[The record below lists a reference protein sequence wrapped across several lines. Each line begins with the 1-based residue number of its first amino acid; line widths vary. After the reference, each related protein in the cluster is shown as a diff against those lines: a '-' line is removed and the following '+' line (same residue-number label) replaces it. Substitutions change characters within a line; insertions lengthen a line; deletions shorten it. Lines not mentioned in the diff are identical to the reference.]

1 MVRDS
6 YQWKLSSDKVFEI
19 IHLTLI
25 DILSE
30 RKDKTYPLN
39 KLVELLNSRT
49 KIYKL
54 HDTKKYNSFSKYL
67 KIEERGILNFI
78 EKFNFYSVIRTDRNI
93 YVKLYKNLVDLS
105 DLRSSAKRIT
115 KDSEWILIDDSD
127 SD

>member
-6 YQWKLSSDKVFEI
+6 YQWKLSEDKIFEI

-49 KIYKL
+49 KIYRL
-54 HDTKKYNSFSKYL
+54 HDIKKYNSFSKYL

-93 YVKLYKNLVDLS
+93 YVQLYKNLVDLS
-105 DLRSSAKRIT
+105 NLSSSEKRIT

-127 SD
+127 

>member
-6 YQWKLSSDKVFEI
+6 YQWKLSEDKVFEI

-78 EKFNFYSVIRTDRNI
+78 EKFNIYSVIRTDRNI

-115 KDSEWILIDDSD
+115 KDSEWILVDDSD
-127 SD
+127 